1 MANAPDAGIPAQGA
15 PSPGV
20 VTRAVLARAPSLYI
34 VKGAWNKADLLR
46 VTLAGHDYA
55 VKDYAA
61 KPWPVRW
68 SGALQLRREAS
79 AYGRLEG
86 VAGVPRYFGRI
97 DRHAIVMEFVAG
109 IRLPKFHRRH
119 GGVPRVAER
128 VRALVDSIHAR
139 GVIHGDL
146 RSRDNI
152 LVTPAG
158 HLFLIDFSSAHVFDA
173 ATWSGRV
180 LFPRLR
186 RAEQRALLKWKVAL
200 APQELTE
207 AELAAHR
214 RFKRL
219 RWFWPFNRKQDLPRT
234 RGRNPLL

>member
-1 MANAPDAGIPAQGA
+1 MAAAPDTPAPAARELTSAGM
-15 PSPGV
+15 
-20 VTRAVLARAPSLYI
+20 TRAALARAETSFI

-46 VTLAGHDYA
+46 VTLDGHDYA

-61 KPWPVRW
+61 KSWPVRW
-68 SGALQLRREAS
+68 SGALQLGREAR
-79 AYGRLEG
+79 AYARLSG
-86 VAGVPRYFGRI
+86 VTGVPRYFGRV
-97 DRHAIVMEFVAG
+97 DRHAIVMEYVAG

-119 GGVPRVAER
+119 GGVPRVAES

-152 LVTPAG
+152 LVTPGG
-158 HLFLIDFSSAHVFDA
+158 HLFLIDFSSAHVFDPA
-173 ATWSGRV
+173 SLAGRAI
-180 LFPRLR
+180 FPRLR

-200 APQELTE
+200 APDQLTD

-219 RWFWPFNRKQDLPRT
+219 RRWWPFNRKQDLPRT